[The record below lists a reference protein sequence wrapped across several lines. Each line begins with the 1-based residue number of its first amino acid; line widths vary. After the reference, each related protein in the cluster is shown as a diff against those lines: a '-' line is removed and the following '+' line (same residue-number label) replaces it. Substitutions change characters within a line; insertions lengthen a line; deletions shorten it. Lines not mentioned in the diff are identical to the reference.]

1 MTWLRVPGSGGVPT
15 VKKLLVVA
23 LLGLSAFAVWRK
35 VQADRAEL
43 DLWTEATTSDD

>member
-1 MTWLRVPGSGGVPT
+1 
-15 VKKLLVVA
+15 VKKLLLVI

-43 DLWTEATTSDD
+43 DLWTEATTADD

>member
-1 MTWLRVPGSGGVPT
+1 M
-15 VKKLLVVA
+15 KKLLVIA

-43 DLWTEATTSDD
+43 DLWTEATTEDD